1 MTTTS
6 TLWVRVPLSGGG
18 EAVYEL
24 DRESAETP
32 HYDSINPDGM
42 LPLRDVATRYGAHIA
57 TKSAGAW
64 YVETNTG
71 KAPFAYQTGSPELIS
86 ALESAIMA

>member
-6 TLWVRVPLSGGG
+6 TFWVRVPLSGGG
-18 EAVYEL
+18 EVVYEL

-32 HYDSINPDGM
+32 HYDSSSPGGM
-42 LPLRDVATRYGAHIA
+42 LPLRDVATRYGTRIA

-71 KAPFAYQTGSPELIS
+71 KPPFAYQTGSPELIS
-86 ALESAIMA
+86 ALESAIRA